1 MSEVIDKPQISTATW
16 VKRYVKIREQRAEL
30 AKEFEEADAVL
41 KIKLDKCEAE
51 LLEACKAAGAD
62 GFKTEFGTVSRTVKK
77 RYWTN
82 DWHSFYAFA
91 KKHDALD
98 LLEKRVAQ
106 TNMKTFL
113 EENPDLH
120 PPGLNVDSRY
130 AAVVRRK

>member
-1 MSEVIDKPQISTATW
+1 MSETTEEPKVPASTW

-30 AKEFEEADAVL
+30 SRQFEEDDAKL
-41 KIKLDKCEAE
+41 KMKLEKCESE
-51 LLEACKAAGAD
+51 LLEACKAIGAD

-77 RYWTN
+77 RFWTN
-82 DWHSFYAFA
+82 DWHSFYGFV
-91 KKHDALD
+91 KEHGALE

-106 TNMKTFL
+106 TNMTTFL

-130 AAVVRRK
+130 AVVVRRK